1 MSEPMYR
8 DWILETID
16 SLRSRKARP
25 DLERICRMVRRRHGS
40 EPERTRSELERLI
53 QEQTVLKV
61 SYKGSISYRNAA
73 KVQRKSRKKTEQL
86 TDGALQQQS
95 KHNIFNHGDSTHSLI
110 AQGES
115 GDAEITK
122 ASKCLDSQPFPLP
135 CTPQSDGAVLLTN
148 SGNSCLSCGA
158 VVCRNRARCA
168 TVSGDVRTNARKDTK
183 LPWTEGSST
192 SLDGD
197 KSTINNNGNGAPSTK
212 EARAMEWG
220 LPGRECYSVNKQNK
234 TCTSASI
241 SGNVSHKTHAL
252 MKPRPSVGATGS
264 LSQSDP
270 NSSDLGDRLVASV
283 RSLAKRSRGV
293 APFGGRTSL
302 GLKEILGFL
311 SSQGRL
317 TQEKL
322 TRSKVKVILEREV
335 ARGRLR
341 RTRFG
346 NITLPVRGV
355 VGKPL
360 RPLQSA
366 LQDRKITEKEETGV
380 VAMDTD
386 SMEDR
391 VWDGRLCVPRCP
403 GEQDTGA
410 SGDPVLPCRKEG
422 ETGVEGGARAA
433 FQVSPRPECDAG
445 EWPDTPAPPA
455 ASCSDPARDPPT
467 HGTLTDTPTN
477 TPPALPM
484 ETRPSACHTEPERV
498 CSAEESVSSHTA
510 AAEVGVQL
518 PAVSLSVLRVEGNII
533 TPHHL
538 VPSCGNKQEEGM
550 KLSEGREKITS
561 VPPGAFECRSG
572 VLSPDSSKDLG
583 VAKDGRRNGG
593 VPVKSEAAGHDPV
606 EWTVTDVASYFTAAG
621 FPEQAVAFRT
631 QEIDGKS
638 LLLMQRSD
646 VLTGLSIRLGPALK
660 IYEHHVKVLQ
670 RTHYEND
677 GALC

>member
-40 EPERTRSELERLI
+40 DPERTRSELERLI

-95 KHNIFNHGDSTHSLI
+95 KHTLFNPGDSTHSPV

-122 ASKCLDSQPFPLP
+122 ARKCLDSQPFPLP
-135 CTPQSDGAVLLTN
+135 CTPQGDGAVLLTN

-168 TVSGDVRTNARKDTK
+168 TVSGDVRTNAPKDAK
-183 LPWTEGSST
+183 LPRTGGSST
-192 SLDGD
+192 SLDRD
-197 KSTINNNGNGAPSTK
+197 KSTINSNGNGAPSTK

-220 LPGRECYSVNKQNK
+220 LPGRERYSVNKQNK

-241 SGNVSHKTHAL
+241 SGNVSHKTHAP
-252 MKPRPSVGATGS
+252 MNPRPSVGATGS

-391 VWDGRLCVPRCP
+391 VWNGRLCVPRCP
-403 GEQDTGA
+403 GEQDVGA
-410 SGDPVLPCRKEG
+410 SGDPILLRRKEG
-422 ETGVEGGARAA
+422 EMGVEDGARGA
-433 FQVSPRPECDAG
+433 FRDPPRPECDAG
-445 EWPDTPAPPA
+445 ERPALPA
-455 ASCSDPARDPPT
+455 ASCPDPAEDPPT
-467 HGTLTDTPTN
+467 CTLLTATPTN
-477 TPPALPM
+477 TPPALTM
-484 ETRPSACHTEPERV
+484 ETRPSARHPESEQV
-498 CSAEESVSSHTA
+498 FSAEEIPTAHGRLA

-538 VPSCGNKQEEGM
+538 VPGCGHKQEEGM
-550 KLSEGREKITS
+550 KLSEGREKVTS
-561 VPPGAFECRSG
+561 VPPEGPFECRSG

-583 VAKDGRRNGG
+583 VVKDGGRNGG
-593 VPVKSEAAGHDPV
+593 VAVQWDPAGQDPV
-606 EWTVTDVASYFTAAG
+606 EWTVMDVASYFTAAG